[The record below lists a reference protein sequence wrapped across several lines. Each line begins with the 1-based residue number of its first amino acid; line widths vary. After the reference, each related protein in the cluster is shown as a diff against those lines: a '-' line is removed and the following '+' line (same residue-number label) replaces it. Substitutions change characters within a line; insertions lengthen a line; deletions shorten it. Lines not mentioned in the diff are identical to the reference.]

1 MFPVAGRPFLVE
13 CCPAPPEVPVRP
25 CAAHRVPITS
35 TPRSKLSTPRSKL
48 GNSRADGD
56 TQDRREQGRLYM
68 CRRKNLLLPRS
79 VVKGRYLIAYLKGG
93 DILVILS
100 YDIFYI

>member
-48 GNSRADGD
+48 GNSRADSD
-56 TQDRREQGRLYM
+56 TQDRTEQGRLLM
-68 CRRKNLLLPRS
+68 CRRKNLGFPRS
-79 VVKGRYLIAYLKGG
+79 VVTGRY
-93 DILVILS
+93 
-100 YDIFYI
+100 

>member
-35 TPRSKLSTPRSKL
+35 TLRSKLGT